1 MKQVFTLLLMVCT
14 CFVAKSQ
21 SVYTASNYAKIG
33 DTIYLTSAMLDT
45 FDFSLTGPGKVWNYV
60 TLNGISQ
67 QQLIFRNPKSTGFT
81 QLQWPYIYNAGN
93 VNISSTNN
101 QSIAV
106 GPLEES
112 DNNDY
117 YLNNTGALA
126 LKASSF
132 RVSYNNVS
140 INIKNIYSQADTL
153 YKFPLNY
160 TDSFKSNA
168 AYVTSIPSVYYNQQ
182 ITTRANK
189 VDGWGTVVT
198 PFGSFTH
205 CLRVTSAVVQ
215 TDTFSFYG
223 TGMPAIT
230 TQYREFKWLDT
241 SRGYPVLYV
250 KQMKTTAGYVTSLIQ
265 YMDKQQ
271 YFQPQALFAYVP
283 LLPVK
288 NDTVTFQNLSI
299 NSTAWHW
306 DFGDGTISSIINPQH
321 IFTSAGKYPVTLIA
335 YNGPKSDTAV
345 LSIMVGDASL
355 PVKLVSFTGMRGKD
369 ANLLQWST
377 STEINTDHFTLE
389 RSDAGN
395 NFIAIAT
402 MPAAGN
408 SSQLLQYSF
417 LDNTASAVTYY
428 YRLKMVDKDGK
439 AVFSNTIKLGATL
452 SNIKTALAPNPVKK
466 GNQVTLF
473 IQVNNATEAIL
484 TVYSA
489 EGKAVIKKAVKLSAG
504 SNSIVIPA
512 GALSAGIYFV
522 DCINTNKLV
531 VIP

>member
-1 MKQVFTLLLMVCT
+1 MKQVFTLLLIVCT
-14 CFVAKSQ
+14 CFFAKSQ
-21 SVYTASNYAKIG
+21 PVYTTSSYAKNG
-33 DTIYLTSAMLDT
+33 DTFYLTSATPDT
-45 FDFSLTGPGKVWNYV
+45 FDFSLAGPARVWNYG
-60 TLNGISQ
+60 TLNGITQ

-81 QLQWPYIYNAGN
+81 QLQWPYLYNTGN

-112 DNNDY
+112 DNNNY
-117 YLNNTGALA
+117 YLNNAGALG

-132 RVSYNNVS
+132 RVSYNNVA
-140 INIKNIYSQADTL
+140 INIKNVYSQADTL

-160 TDSFKSNA
+160 TDTFASNA
-168 AYVTSIPSVYYNQQ
+168 AYSTSIPGVYYNQQ
-182 ITTRANK
+182 ITTRTNK
-189 VDGWGTVVT
+189 VDGWGTVIT
-198 PFGSFTH
+198 PYGSFTH

-223 TGMPAIT
+223 SGIPAIT

-241 SRGYPVLYV
+241 SKGYPVLYV
-250 KQMKTTAGYVTSLIQ
+250 KQIKTTAGYVTSLVQ

-288 NDTVTFQNLSI
+288 NDTVTFQNLSA

-306 DFGDGTISSIINPQH
+306 DFGDGATSTAVNPQH
-321 IFTSAGKYPVTLIA
+321 IFASAGKYPVALIA
-335 YNGPKSDTAV
+335 YNGPKSDTIV
-345 LSIMVGDASL
+345 LSIIVSDASL

-377 STEINTDHFTLE
+377 ATEVNTDHFTVE
-389 RSDAGN
+389 RSNSGS
-395 NFIAIAT
+395 NFTGIAT

-417 LDNTASAVTYY
+417 LDHSASAITYY

-439 AVFSNTIKLGATL
+439 AAFSNTIMLGAAL
-452 SNIKTALAPNPVKK
+452 SSIKNTLAPNPVKK
-466 GNQVTLF
+466 GNQVTLL
-473 IQVNNATEAIL
+473 IQSNDAIETIF

-489 EGKAVIKKAVKLSAG
+489 EGRAVIKKTVKLSAG
-504 SNSIVIPA
+504 SNSIVIPT
-512 GALSAGIYFV
+512 GGLNTGIYFV
-522 DCINTNKLV
+522 RCINTNKLV